1 MSVDRSLRPA
11 DPSED
16 WPEVTFGGGHT
27 PYIDRSEYMNSLL
40 LSPQEAVRYGM
51 VAGLPW
57 SLVACRTREGL
68 GYQFFLGGMG
78 EYGGG
83 DAGMARLP
91 EGDDLQVSALLFG
104 GPPLR
109 AIAAYVGAVSDR
121 VSSAEVRLAD
131 GRRREVE
138 IWPPSEGFLRYLIFF
153 PPYGASGEVIA
164 RDAGGDPLKTV
175 ALFDALVPWTATAGI
190 RGFPA

>member
-27 PYIDRSEYMNSLL
+27 PYIDRSEYMNRLL

-68 GYQFFLGGMG
+68 GYQFFLGGIR
-78 EYGGG
+78 
-83 DAGMARLP
+83 DASKA
-91 EGDDLQVSALLFG
+91 
-104 GPPLR
+104 
-109 AIAAYVGAVSDR
+109 R
-121 VSSAEVRLAD
+121 VSISRTIPWQTI
-131 GRRREVE
+131 R
-138 IWPPSEGFLRYLIFF
+138 PS
-153 PPYGASGEVIA
+153 
-164 RDAGGDPLKTV
+164 
-175 ALFDALVPWTATAGI
+175 ATA
-190 RGFPA
+190 A